1 MTRIKRFAY
10 YGNRFEITLFCKRCV
25 CTVAQHLYH
34 TKEQCRNEGKMES
47 SGKKKIV
54 AVDDSGIILKM
65 LMKVLG
71 EKYDLHAFSGGMRAL
86 QFLKSKTPDLI
97 ILDIDMPEI
106 NGYEMLKMIKERE
119 SLKEV
124 PVIFLT
130 SNNDKNHVVKAVAG
144 GANDYVVK
152 PIDEDIL
159 MEKVCAL
166 INATSK

>member
-1 MTRIKRFAY
+1 
-10 YGNRFEITLFCKRCV
+10 
-25 CTVAQHLYH
+25 
-34 TKEQCRNEGKMES
+34 MEFNGS
-47 SGKKKIV
+47 KKIV

-65 LMKVLG
+65 LTKLLG
-71 EKYDLHAFSGGMRAL
+71 EKYDLHAFSSGKRAL
-86 QFLKSKTPDLI
+86 QFLKTQKPDLI

-106 NGYEMLKMIKERE
+106 NGYEMLKMIREKEN
-119 SLKEV
+119 LKDI

-159 MEKVCAL
+159 MDKVHKQLDAL
-166 INATSK
+166 SEDEAISWDDI